1 MTSELE
7 ARLVMLG
14 HELEWPPTPSLV
26 ADVSERLREEPRTPP
41 RLPRRRRA
49 RRILI
54 AALAL
59 LLLGTGAA
67 LAASPEVRNAV
78 LRFLHLNGAEI
89 VRVRRLPP
97 IPPKQTRGLGVRV
110 TLAQA
115 RATAG
120 FAPLVPTSH
129 GWTAYL
135 HDGELTFNHG
145 RLLLSEFRGATRRAY
160 VFKAIAP
167 GTTVRQVT
175 VRGVRGWWIAGK
187 PHEFAYENPNG
198 TIRLET
204 LRLAGNTL
212 LWNEQALLVRIEGAV
227 TLDEALRTASSLR
240 P

>member
-120 FAPLVPTSH
+120 FAP
-129 GWTAYL
+129 
-135 HDGELTFNHG
+135 
-145 RLLLSEFRGATRRAY
+145 
-160 VFKAIAP
+160 
-167 GTTVRQVT
+167 
-175 VRGVRGWWIAGK
+175 
-187 PHEFAYENPNG
+187 
-198 TIRLET
+198 
-204 LRLAGNTL
+204 
-212 LWNEQALLVRIEGAV
+212 
-227 TLDEALRTASSLR
+227 
-240 P
+240 